1 MSSITGS
8 GEGHSTWGDT
18 SINSPRS
25 VPTIL
30 SELAQRFHTLR
41 LRYARWLLFI
51 ALANL
56 MTTVGG
62 LWLLLT
68 ACDYWLELPTWLR
81 TTCVIMVSTAG
92 LAALAWSIWWINARA
107 TARQF
112 ATRMEDRF
120 DSMGQRLRTVLDLAG
135 GKLRAPEAMLTAL
148 GHQTMAR
155 WETAQPVQI
164 LPRRGLTLS
173 LVGLAVCLLL
183 LVSASV
189 SGPQM
194 RTALLRSAGWDTPY
208 TTMHVTPGNM
218 RLLEGLQPEV
228 QLELHGRPD
237 RQVVLRYRQAKDTEW
252 IASELTAS
260 PQKPKPDSLVFVSKL
275 DKLSGNLQYQF
286 ETEVGNSPVYTIEMQ
301 PKIVLVD
308 NSVTVQPPAYTQL
321 PERTFTTEEVTVLV
335 GSKVTVSIQ
344 ASRPLTTVQLLVG
357 PNPKQLVESKAQ
369 PLGDGSTWKFE
380 LPSDR
385 PIQWQFSGSGEDDA
399 PLPTV
404 TGKLRIRQDESP
416 RVDWQSPADEFS
428 VNMLAEVPMSVMVSD
443 DYGLTHAGI
452 VFQLGD
458 EEFVLKEWT
467 LAAASDEPNEHK
479 SAVTTRVRLDEVLP
493 LESFELSERDFVS
506 YYAFA
511 EDNRQDDF
519 QHVESEVR
527 YLDIRPLKQLFSE
540 IDLPAAGGGGRS
552 FPALNEL
559 ISRERYLY
567 NRTRGVSRHYD
578 ATSGDQLRTLERMVE
593 TQSEL
598 ANFTRYMIDFLASQG
613 NDDTEVLAQAESA
626 MLQASDALATADFE
640 TAILRE
646 QDAIRL
652 LVEAKN
658 SAEITLSKNNN
669 PGMRAQLKNFQRQM
683 INRLRRK
690 MKPADTKVA
699 DDIKQIAEEQ
709 QRVADRVANWL
720 RQPPVAT
727 PITKT
732 ESSPGDE
739 PKESQEEGKSTL
751 EDQLKASQ
759 QELLDRLTTVN
770 SELSESVKQS
780 SLATE
785 RLAAGLLQ
793 MDALTGN
800 SAKGEWESFPSTA
813 SALASELLELGEQA
827 KALAQSVPSSRI
839 ASLRDLTASLA
850 SRENEIANQL
860 VRLTQ
865 SGQDISMP
873 TAVDEER
880 KAKAKA
886 IIRRTQTIEDVLKLP
901 MDSGDLRTSDIIDQ
915 LDKLVVE
922 QKFKELLHASA
933 QSAQQQIDL
942 KAEENASTSSN
953 MALAAVSTNM
963 RDRAREHAYIAE
975 LFDQLQKQL
984 LAPRLEQ
991 LRRLTNR
998 ASQLASSLSSNMNG
1012 RGQGGQN
1019 GEQAALPSAFPNG
1032 GGANK
1037 SNEEDQKAIRNLQM
1051 QLQSELQNA
1060 GLVDLAELLEHAP
1073 NNQGNQAAAE
1083 SSGAAGSD
1091 RSGTGRA
1098 VAGASSSYNYD
1109 RLVRDY
1115 HNALLVRK
1123 KLQSLLQEMILIET
1137 TADRN
1142 VPVPVEY
1149 KELVD
1154 EYYKSL
1160 AE

>member
-8 GEGHSTWGDT
+8 GEGRSPWGDA
-18 SINSPRS
+18 SIHSPRS

-56 MTTVGG
+56 LTIVGG

-68 ACDYWLELPTWLR
+68 ACDYWLELPMWLR
-81 TTCVIMVSTAG
+81 TTGVVVVGTAS
-92 LAALAWSIWWINARA
+92 LAALAGSIWWINARA
-107 TARQF
+107 TVRQF
-112 ATRMEDRF
+112 ATHMEGRF

-183 LVSASV
+183 LAIASAS
-189 SGPQM
+189 GPEM
-194 RTALLRSAGWDTPY
+194 RTALLRTAGWNTPY
-208 TTMHVTPGNM
+208 TTLHVTPGNM

-228 QLELHGRPD
+228 QLELDGRPD

-260 PQKPKPDSLVFVSKL
+260 PQKTKPDSLVFVSKL

-286 ETEVGNSPVYTIEMQ
+286 ETDVGNSPVYTIEMQ

-357 PNPKQLVESKAQ
+357 QNPKQLVESKAQ

-404 TGKLRIRQDESP
+404 SGKLRIRQDESP

-452 VFQLGD
+452 VFQLGE

-467 LAAASDEPNEHK
+467 LAAATDQSNEHK
-479 SAVTTRVRLDEVLP
+479 STVTTRVRLDEVLP

-511 EDNRQDDF
+511 EDNRQDSP

-540 IDLPAAGGGGRS
+540 IDLPAAGGGRS

-593 TQSEL
+593 TQSEI

-613 NDDTEVLAQAESA
+613 NDDTEALAQAESA

-669 PGMRAQLKNFQRQM
+669 PSMRARLTNFQRQM
-683 INRLRRK
+683 VNRLRRK
-690 MKPADTKVA
+690 MKPTDTKVA

-709 QRVADRVANWL
+709 QRVADRVATWL
-720 RQPPVAT
+720 RQPPAAT
-727 PITKT
+727 STSAS
-732 ESSPGDE
+732 ESSPGNE
-739 PKESQEEGKSTL
+739 PKESQEEGKTTL

-759 QELLDRLTTVN
+759 QELLDRLTAVN

-793 MDALTGN
+793 MDALTGS

-813 SALASELLELGEQA
+813 RALASELLELGEQA

-860 VRLTQ
+860 VGLTQ
-865 SGQDISMP
+865 SGQDKSMA
-873 TAVDEER
+873 TAGDEER

-915 LDKLVVE
+915 LDKIVVE
-922 QKFKELLHASA
+922 QNFKELLHASA

-942 KAEENASTSSN
+942 KADENDSTSSN
-953 MALAAVSTNM
+953 MALATVSTTM

-984 LAPRLEQ
+984 LAPRIEQ

-998 ASQLASSLSSNMNG
+998 ASQLASSISSNMNG

-1019 GEQAALPSAFPNG
+1019 GEQSALPSAIPNG

-1037 SNEEDQKAIRNLQM
+1037 SNDEDQKAIRSLQM
-1051 QLQSELQNA
+1051 QLQSELQSA

-1073 NNQGNQAAAE
+1073 NNQGNQPAGE

-1098 VAGASSSYNYD
+1098 VAGARNPFNYD

-1115 HNALLVRK
+1115 QNALLVRK
-1123 KLQSLLQEMILIET
+1123 KLQSLLQEMILVET